1 MKSREPENIA
11 MNVKNLETTSI
22 VECEFK
28 ERVHSK
34 MKIYAIK
41 QGIKVVKE
49 CRSWS
54 NNAGTE
60 SDNAGPGSENAG
72 AEAIMHST
80 VLSCLEIEL
89 K

>member
-1 MKSREPENIA
+1 
-11 MNVKNLETTSI
+11 
-22 VECEFK
+22 
-28 ERVHSK
+28 